1 VSTLGGTIMSDR
13 MVKKVPIQ
21 FGSKEIRTDLISL
34 NLVGID
40 AILGTNWMTEH
51 RVLLDIASRVI
62 EINSPYQGNITL
74 YLPQQESILAL
85 MLSQAS
91 K

>member
-1 VSTLGGTIMSDR
+1 MSDR